1 MIFSTLCSVQGCNSP
16 AEAHFQNKQ
25 LCLDH
30 YYSMRK
36 ERSQK
41 LKQIYAKQREAK
53 GVQR

>member
-1 MIFSTLCSVQGCNSP
+1 MNCQIPNCPNKS
-16 AEAHFQNKQ
+16 EAHFQNKQ

-30 YYSMRK
+30 YYSLRK

-41 LKQIYAKQREAK
+41 LRQTYAKQREAK